1 MKKKICL
8 FHDIGWSG
16 QDVEYSGCEDCKA
29 KNLVMYY
36 AYGYDKIM
44 KRPAPP

>member
-8 FHDIGWSG
+8 LHDVGWAG
-16 QDVEYSGCEDCKA
+16 QDVEYSICDRCKA
-29 KNLVMYY
+29 ESLVMWY

-44 KRPAPP
+44 KRPPPP